1 VWVTDTSPAGLSRT
15 LQAMTD
21 AETCGLS
28 MSQVVVAISDSH
40 GHGWPARSRS
50 RRMLLAD
57 RVSAIVELSHD
68 AALRRDDWP
77 CARPEQLSRNDVA
90 ALVSAVLTAA
100 DSQAASPLPAMEQ
113 PSAERSSWHVASP
126 AHAVPA
132 SS

>member
-1 VWVTDTSPAGLSRT
+1 
-15 LQAMTD
+15 
-21 AETCGLS
+21 
-28 MSQVVVAISDSH
+28 
-40 GHGWPARSRS
+40 
-50 RRMLLAD
+50 MLLAD